1 MSLFSG
7 AAIVGLGALLAA
19 FVKPRRGRLAGRL
32 MAMAG
37 VLLMFLSST
46 PFPPWVYILL
56 LLMAAGWL
64 ALTSLISSQRSHAL
78 PSCQIT
84 LPAFCL
90 ALAVFELP
98 YQWMP
103 QLPSVRPDRLV
114 VIGDSLSAG
123 IDEHVPNWPTLLA
136 ERSRISVLNLAVAGA
151 TLSTARKQA
160 SQVPDGDCLVL
171 LEIGG
176 NDLLGTPTP
185 AGFEQDLKEL
195 LSLVCKPGR
204 KVIMLELPLLPFQST
219 YGRIQRRLATEHGVY
234 LIPKRHLAR
243 VLGTP
248 AATTDGLH
256 LSAEGNRRL
265 ARILEP
271 AMNDLFAKRTKQ

>member
-19 FVKPRRGRLAGRL
+19 LVKQRMGWLAGKL
-32 MAMAG
+32 IAMAG
-37 VLLMFLSST
+37 VLLIFLSST
-46 PFPPWVYILL
+46 PFSPWVYMLL
-56 LLMAAGWL
+56 LLVAAGWL
-64 ALTSLISSQRSHAL
+64 ALTSLISSQRSRAL
-78 PSCQIT
+78 PACQIT

-90 ALAVFELP
+90 VLAAVELP
-98 YQWMP
+98 HQWTP
-103 QLPSVRPDRLV
+103 RLPSARLDRLV

-123 IDEHVPNWPTLLA
+123 IDEHIPNWPTLLA
-136 ERSRISVLNLAVAGA
+136 ERSGVSVLNLAVAGA

-176 NDLLGTPTP
+176 NDLLGMPTP

-195 LSLVCKPGR
+195 LSRVCKPDR
-204 KVIMLELPLLPFQST
+204 TVIMLELPLLPFQST
-219 YGRIQRRLATEHGVY
+219 YGRIQRRLATEHGVH

-256 LSAEGNRRL
+256 LSAEGNRLL
-265 ARILEP
+265 ARILES